1 MMMGFGLLIP
11 LILIGL
17 VALAL
22 GWKPH
27 FNHQPPTQP
36 SFGGQT
42 PLDILKAR
50 YARGEI
56 NKEEFDQMR
65 KDLNS

>member
-1 MMMGFGLLIP
+1 MMGFGLLIP

-22 GWKPH
+22 GWRPR
-27 FNHQPPTQP
+27 FNQQPPA
-36 SFGGQT
+36 GQST
-42 PLDILKAR
+42 SQQAPLDILKAR

-65 KDLNS
+65 QDLNS

>member
-1 MMMGFGLLIP
+1 MMGFGLLIP

-22 GWKPH
+22 GCRPH
-27 FNHQPPTQP
+27 FNQQPPAQG
-36 SFGGQT
+36 SLEQQT

-56 NKEEFDQMR
+56 SKEEFDQIR

>member
-1 MMMGFGLLIP
+1 MMGLGLLIP

-22 GWKPH
+22 GWKPR
-27 FNHQPPTQP
+27 FNQQSPTQQ
-36 SFGGQT
+36 SFDQQSA
-42 PLDILKAR
+42 LDILKAR

-65 KDLNS
+65 NDLNS

>member
-1 MMMGFGLLIP
+1 MMGLGLLIP

-17 VALAL
+17 VAVAL
-22 GWKPH
+22 GWRPR
-27 FNHQPPTQP
+27 FNQQYPGQPPFNQ
-36 SFGGQT
+36 QT

-56 NKEEFDQMR
+56 SKEEFDQIR
-65 KDLNS
+65 NDLQG

>member
-1 MMMGFGLLIP
+1 MMGFGLLIP

-22 GWKPH
+22 GWRPH
-27 FNHQPPTQP
+27 INQQPPTQQ

>member
-1 MMMGFGLLIP
+1 MMGLGLLIP

-22 GWKPH
+22 GWRPR
-27 FNHQPPTQP
+27 FNQQPPTQQ
-36 SFGGQT
+36 STGGQT
-42 PLDILKAR
+42 PLDILRAR

-56 NKEEFDQMR
+56 NKEQFDQMR
-65 KDLNS
+65 KDLDS

>member
-1 MMMGFGLLIP
+1 MMGFGLLIP

-22 GWKPH
+22 GWRPN
-27 FNHQPPTQP
+27 FNQQPPAQQ
-36 SFGGQT
+36 SSNQQT
-42 PLDILKAR
+42 ALDILKAR

-65 KDLNS
+65 NDLNS